1 MVLRRTYG
9 RRVSSSAA
17 YFDESG
23 SLVNSI
29 QLHAAVVLLPG
40 GLHAALE
47 QHPLSLLGAHLLLGL
62 GRIELLCLLVPD
74 GRNGR
79 EGAAD
84 RQIK

>member
-1 MVLRRTYG
+1 MGLRRTYG
-9 RRVSSSAA
+9 RRVLSSAA
-17 YFDESG
+17 CFDESG

-29 QLHAAVVLLPG
+29 QLHAAVALLPG
-40 GLHAALE
+40 GLHATLE

-79 EGAAD
+79 EGVAD

>member
-1 MVLRRTYG
+1 MGWGVL
-9 RRVSSSAA
+9 SADIGGMSPQP
-17 YFDESG
+17 F
-23 SLVNSI
+23 NSI
-29 QLHAAVVLLPG
+29 QLHAAVALLPG